1 MSNEIRSQM
10 KNSCQGSTNV
20 KFKSEAVAVG
30 DHEALELFAA
40 ALPFPLA
47 PGPLSG
53 WLHLFFWVES
63 IYAIAHCSGQNLRC
77 SSDSSRCVDV
87 GSDSMDVQ

>member
-10 KNSCQGSTNV
+10 KNSCQGSTNF
-20 KFKSEAVAVG
+20 KFKSEVVAVG
-30 DHEALELFAA
+30 DHEALEEFAA

-53 WLHLFFWVES
+53 WLHLFFWVVS
-63 IYAIAHCSGQNLRC
+63 IDAIAHCSGQNLGCR
-77 SSDSSRCVDV
+77 RDV
-87 GSDSMDVQ
+87 GSDSMNVQ